1 MKKDPT
7 VTHGGI
13 FERKRREKFGG
24 LREKLY
30 LWPNFQFNCKF
41 VQSMS
46 KPLISRTLA
55 SSISGTF
62 SYLPVITLTGPRQS
76 GKTTLCREQFP
87 DLPYVSLEDADTL
100 AEVQSD
106 PKAFF
111 NRYPKGVIIDEA
123 HHFPTIFSY
132 IQVMVDEDRFRGN
145 DQHHYIVTGSSN
157 FALMERITQSMAG
170 RTAVYSLLPL
180 STQEILSHQPDA
192 STSKMLLYGGFPA
205 VWMADNEF
213 ARQSLLS
220 NYYTTYIERDM
231 RTLINVKDLQ
241 AFQTFI
247 RLCASRVG
255 QEFNASAVSNEVG
268 VSVNTIR
275 NWLSILA
282 ASYVVYLLH
291 PYYTNI
297 GKRLT
302 KTPKLYFYD
311 TGMAAFLLGITTE
324 QQMDVHPLRGSLFE
338 NMVINDMQKLDLN
351 RGNNHQQLFFYRDK
365 SQREVDVLRILPP
378 NLVEAYE
385 VKSAQTW
392 NAEFFS
398 SMNYLRPLL
407 RERLLKTTVVYD
419 GQQENPQTDN
429 GIVNFRHLQW

>member
-1 MKKDPT
+1 
-7 VTHGGI
+7 
-13 FERKRREKFGG
+13 
-24 LREKLY
+24 
-30 LWPNFQFNCKF
+30 
-41 VQSMS
+41 MS
-46 KPLISRTLA
+46 KALINRTLA
-55 SSISGTF
+55 TSFSGVF
-62 SYLPVITLTGPRQS
+62 SVLPVITLTGPRQS

-87 DLPYVSLEDADTL
+87 ELPYVSLEDADTL
-100 AEVQSD
+100 AEVQAD

-111 NRYPKGVIIDEA
+111 NRHPKGVIIDEA
-123 HHFPTIFSY
+123 HHFPNVFSY
-132 IQVMVDEDRFRGN
+132 IQVIVDEDRFLGT

-157 FALMERITQSMAG
+157 FAMMEKITQSMAG

-180 STQEILSHQPDA
+180 STTEIMSYQPEA

-205 VWMADNEF
+205 IWTADNEQI
-213 ARQSLLS
+213 RQQMLS
-220 NYYTTYIERDM
+220 NYYTTYIERDV

-268 VSVNTIR
+268 VSVPTIKH
-275 NWLSILA
+275 WLSILA

-291 PYYTNI
+291 PYYANI

-311 TGMAAFLLGITTE
+311 TGLAAFLLGISTE

-338 NMVINDMQKLDLN
+338 NMVINDMMKLDLN
-351 RGNNHQQLFFYRDK
+351 RGNNMQQLFFYRDK

-385 VKSAQTW
+385 IKSAQTW
-392 NAEFFS
+392 NADFFANL
-398 SMNYLRPLL
+398 NYLRPLL
-407 RERLLKTTVVYD
+407 KERLLKTTVVYD
-419 GQQENPQTDN
+419 GMQESSQTDN
-429 GIVNFRHLQW
+429 GMINFRHLQW

>member
-1 MKKDPT
+1 MPE
-7 VTHGGI
+7 I
-13 FERKRREKFGG
+13 FGS
-24 LREKLY
+24 LQEKLY

-41 VQSMS
+41 VQNMN
-46 KPLISRTLA
+46 KPLITRTLA
-55 SSISGTF
+55 SAFSDVFSI
-62 SYLPVITLTGPRQS
+62 LPVITLTGPRQS

-87 DLPYVSLEDADTL
+87 ELPYVSLEDADAL
-100 AEVQSD
+100 ADIQAD

-111 NRYPKGVIIDEA
+111 NRHPKGVIIDEA
-123 HHFPTIFSY
+123 HHFPNVFSY
-132 IQVMVDEDRFRGN
+132 IQVIVDEDRFQGT

-157 FALMERITQSMAG
+157 FAMMERITQSMAG

-180 STQEILSHQPDA
+180 STAEIMSYQPEA

-205 VWMADNEF
+205 VWTADNERL
-213 ARQSLLS
+213 RQQLLS
-220 NYYTTYIERDM
+220 NYYTTYIERDV

-268 VSVNTIR
+268 VAVNTIR
-275 NWLSILA
+275 SWLSILA

-311 TGMAAFLLGITTE
+311 TGLAAFLLGISTE
-324 QQMDVHPLRGSLFE
+324 QQMDVHPLRGALFE
-338 NMVINDMQKLDLN
+338 NMVINDMMKLDLN
-351 RGNNHQQLFFYRDK
+351 RGNNMQQLFFYRDK

-385 VKSAQTW
+385 IKSAQTW
-392 NAEFFS
+392 NADFFANL
-398 SMNYLRPLL
+398 NYLRPLL
-407 RERLLKTTVVYD
+407 KERLLKTTVVYD
-419 GQQENPQTDN
+419 GTQESLQTDS
-429 GIVNFRHLQW
+429 GIINFRHLQW

>member
-1 MKKDPT
+1 
-7 VTHGGI
+7 
-13 FERKRREKFGG
+13 
-24 LREKLY
+24 
-30 LWPNFQFNCKF
+30 
-41 VQSMS
+41 MS
-46 KPLISRTLA
+46 KTLISRTLA
-55 SSISGTF
+55 SSF
-62 SYLPVITLTGPRQS
+62 SDVFSVLPVITLTGPRQS

-87 DLPYVSLEDADTL
+87 ELPYVSFEHAATL
-100 AEVQSD
+100 ADVQAD
-106 PKAFF
+106 PVAFL

-123 HHFPTIFSY
+123 QHYPTIFSY
-132 IQVMVDEDRFRGN
+132 YMQVMVDEDRFQGT

-180 STQEILSHQPDA
+180 STAEIMTYQPEA

-205 VWMADNEF
+205 VWIADNEVL
-213 ARQSLLS
+213 RQQLLS
-220 NYYTTYIERDM
+220 NYYTTYIERDV

-255 QEFNASAVSNEVG
+255 QEFNASAASNEVG

-275 NWLSILA
+275 HWLSILA

-338 NMVINDMQKLDLN
+338 NMVINDMLKLDLN
-351 RGNNHQQLFFYRDK
+351 RGNNMQQLFFYRDK

-385 VKSAQTW
+385 IKSAQTW
-392 NAEFFS
+392 NGDFFANL
-398 SMNYLRPLL
+398 NYLRPLL
-407 RERLLKTTVVYD
+407 KERLLKTTVIYD
-419 GQQENPQTDN
+419 GTQENPQMDN
-429 GIVNFRHLQW
+429 GIINFRHLQW

>member
-1 MKKDPT
+1 
-7 VTHGGI
+7 
-13 FERKRREKFGG
+13 
-24 LREKLY
+24 
-30 LWPNFQFNCKF
+30 
-41 VQSMS
+41 MS
-46 KPLISRTLA
+46 KQLINRTLA
-55 SSISGTF
+55 SSF
-62 SYLPVITLTGPRQS
+62 SDVFSVLPVITLTGPRQS

-100 AEVQSD
+100 AEVQAD

-132 IQVMVDEDRFRGN
+132 IQVIVDEDRFQGT

-157 FALMERITQSMAG
+157 FALMEKITQSMAG

-180 STQEILSHQPDA
+180 STTEIRSYQPEA

-205 VWMADNEF
+205 VWTADNEVL
-213 ARQSLLS
+213 RQQLLS
-220 NYYTTYIERDM
+220 NYYTTYIERDV

-268 VSVNTIR
+268 VSVPTIKH
-275 NWLSILA
+275 WLSILA

-324 QQMDVHPLRGSLFE
+324 QQMDVHPLRGPLFE
-338 NMVINDMQKLDLN
+338 NMVINDMMKSALN
-351 RGNNHQQLFFYRDK
+351 RGDNMQQLFFYRDK
-365 SQREVDVLRILPP
+365 SQREVDVLHILPP

-385 VKSAQTW
+385 IKSAQTW
-392 NAEFFS
+392 NSDFFAHL
-398 SMNYLRPLL
+398 NYLRPLL
-407 RERLLKTTVVYD
+407 KERMLKTMVIYD

>member
-1 MKKDPT
+1 
-7 VTHGGI
+7 
-13 FERKRREKFGG
+13 
-24 LREKLY
+24 
-30 LWPNFQFNCKF
+30 
-41 VQSMS
+41 MS
-46 KPLISRTLA
+46 KQLIDRTLA
-55 SSISGTF
+55 YSISDVF
-62 SYLPVITLTGPRQS
+62 SIFPVITLTGPRQS

-100 AEVQSD
+100 AEVQAD

-132 IQVMVDEDRFRGN
+132 IQVIVDEDRFQGT

-157 FALMERITQSMAG
+157 FALMEKITQSMAG
-170 RTAVYSLLPL
+170 RTAVFSLLPL
-180 STQEILSHQPDA
+180 STNEIMSHSRQA
-192 STSKMLLYGGFPA
+192 TTSKILLFGGFPA
-205 VWMADNEF
+205 VWTADNEA
-213 ARQSLLS
+213 ARQQLMAS
-220 NYYTTYIERDM
+220 YYTTYIERDV

-268 VSVNTIR
+268 VSVPTIKH
-275 NWLSILA
+275 WLSILA

-311 TGMAAFLLGITTE
+311 TGMAAFLLGITSE
-324 QQMDVHPLRGSLFE
+324 QQMDVHPLRGPLFE
-338 NMVINDMQKLDLN
+338 NMVINDMMKSALN
-351 RGNNHQQLFFYRDK
+351 RGDNMQQLFFYRDK

-385 VKSAQTW
+385 IKSAQTW
-392 NAEFFS
+392 NLDFFANL
-398 SMNYLRPLL
+398 NYLRPLL
-407 RERLLKTTVVYD
+407 KERLLKTTVVYD
-419 GQQENPQTDN
+419 GTQENPQTDN

>member
-1 MKKDPT
+1 MNK
-7 VTHGGI
+7 
-13 FERKRREKFGG
+13 
-24 LREKLY
+24 
-30 LWPNFQFNCKF
+30 Q
-41 VQSMS
+41 
-46 KPLISRTLA
+46 LINRTLA
-55 SSISGTF
+55 SSFSGVF
-62 SYLPVITLTGPRQS
+62 SILPVITLTGPRQS
-76 GKTTLCREQFP
+76 GKTTLCRELFP
-87 DLPYVSLEDADTL
+87 ELPYVSLEDADTL
-100 AEVQSD
+100 AEVQAD

-111 NRYPKGVIIDEA
+111 NRYPSGVIIDEA

-132 IQVMVDEDRFRGN
+132 IQVIVDEDRFQGI
-145 DQHHYIVTGSSN
+145 DQHHYIVTGSGN
-157 FALMERITQSMAG
+157 FALMEKITQSMAG
-170 RTAVYSLLPL
+170 RTAVFSLLPL
-180 STQEILSHQPDA
+180 STAEILAHQPLA
-192 STSKMLLYGGFPA
+192 TTSKILFYGGFPA
-205 VWMADNEF
+205 VWMADNEST
-213 ARQSLLS
+213 RQMLMS
-220 NYYTTYIERDM
+220 NYYTTYIERDV

-268 VSVNTIR
+268 VSVPTIKH
-275 NWLSILA
+275 WLSILA

-324 QQMDVHPLRGSLFE
+324 QQMDLHPLRGPLFE
-338 NMVINDMQKLDLN
+338 NMVINDMMKIDLN
-351 RGNNHQQLFFYRDK
+351 RGNNMQQLFFYRDK

-385 VKSAQTW
+385 IKSAQTW
-392 NAEFFS
+392 TADFFANL
-398 SMNYLRPLL
+398 NYLRPLL
-407 RERLLKTTVVYD
+407 KERLLKTTVVYD
-419 GQQENPQTDN
+419 GYQENPNADN

>member
-1 MKKDPT
+1 MITK
-7 VTHGGI
+7 
-13 FERKRREKFGG
+13 
-24 LREKLY
+24 
-30 LWPNFQFNCKF
+30 Q
-41 VQSMS
+41 
-46 KPLISRTLA
+46 LISRTLA
-55 SSISGTF
+55 SHISDVF
-62 SYLPVITLTGPRQS
+62 RVLPVVTLTGPRQS
-76 GKTTLCREQFP
+76 GKTTLCRELFP

-100 AEVQSD
+100 AEVQAD

-111 NRYPKGVIIDEA
+111 NRHPKGVIIDEA
-123 HHFPTIFSY
+123 HHFPNVFSY
-132 IQVMVDEDRFRGN
+132 IQVIVDEDRFQGN

-157 FALMERITQSMAG
+157 FAMMERITQSMAG

-180 STQEILSHQPDA
+180 STSEIMSYQPETD
-192 STSKMLLYGGFPA
+192 TSKMLLYGGFPA
-205 VWMADNEF
+205 VWTADNEVL
-213 ARQSLLS
+213 RQQLLS
-220 NYYTTYIERDM
+220 NYYTTYIERDV

-268 VSVNTIR
+268 VAVNTIR
-275 NWLSILA
+275 SWLSILA

-311 TGMAAFLLGITTE
+311 TGLAAFLLGITTV
-324 QQMDVHPLRGSLFE
+324 QQMDVHPLRGPLFE
-338 NMVINDMQKLDLN
+338 NMVINDMLKLDLN
-351 RGNNHQQLFFYRDK
+351 RGNNMQQLFFYRDK

-385 VKSAQTW
+385 IKSAQTW
-392 NAEFFS
+392 NVDFFANL
-398 SMNYLRPLL
+398 NYLRPLL
-407 RERLLKTTVVYD
+407 KERMLKTTVIYD
-419 GQQENPQTDN
+419 GTQENPQPDN
-429 GIVNFRHLQW
+429 GIINFRHLQW

>member
-1 MKKDPT
+1 
-7 VTHGGI
+7 
-13 FERKRREKFGG
+13 
-24 LREKLY
+24 
-30 LWPNFQFNCKF
+30 
-41 VQSMS
+41 MS
-46 KPLISRTLA
+46 KTLISRTLA
-55 SSISGTF
+55 SSF
-62 SYLPVITLTGPRQS
+62 SDVFSVLPVITLTGPRQS

-87 DLPYVSLEDADTL
+87 ELPYVSLEDSNTL
-100 AEVQSD
+100 AEVQAD

-111 NRYPKGVIIDEA
+111 NRHPKGVIIDEA
-123 HHFPTIFSY
+123 HHFPNVFSY
-132 IQVMVDEDRFRGN
+132 IQVIVDEDRFQGT

-157 FALMERITQSMAG
+157 FAMMEKITQSMAG

-180 STQEILSHQPDA
+180 STAEILSYQPEA

-205 VWMADNEF
+205 VWTADNELLC
-213 ARQSLLS
+213 QQLLS
-220 NYYTTYIERDM
+220 NYYTTYIERDV

-268 VSVNTIR
+268 VSVPTIKH
-275 NWLSILA
+275 WLSILA
-282 ASYVVYLLH
+282 ASYVVYMLH

-311 TGMAAFLLGITTE
+311 TGLAAFLLGISTE
-324 QQMDVHPLRGSLFE
+324 LQMDVHPLRGALFE
-338 NMVINDMQKLDLN
+338 NMVINDMMKLDLN
-351 RGNNHQQLFFYRDK
+351 RGNNMQQLFFYRDK

-385 VKSAQTW
+385 IKSAQTW
-392 NAEFFS
+392 NADFFANL
-398 SMNYLRPLL
+398 NYLRPLL
-407 RERLLKTTVVYD
+407 KERLLKTTVVYD
-419 GQQENPQTDN
+419 GTQENPQMDN
-429 GIVNFRHLQW
+429 GIINFRHLKW

>member
-1 MKKDPT
+1 M
-7 VTHGGI
+7 
-13 FERKRREKFGG
+13 
-24 LREKLY
+24 
-30 LWPNFQFNCKF
+30 
-41 VQSMS
+41 
-46 KPLISRTLA
+46 
-55 SSISGTF
+55 
-62 SYLPVITLTGPRQS
+62 PVITLTGPRQS
-76 GKTTLCREQFP
+76 GKTTLCRKMFP
-87 DLPYVSLEDADTL
+87 ELPYVSLEDADTL
-100 AEVQSD
+100 AEVQAD

-132 IQVMVDEDRFRGN
+132 IQVTVDEDRFQGT

-157 FALMERITQSMAG
+157 FALMEKITQSMAG
-170 RTAVYSLLPL
+170 RTAVFSLLPL
-180 STQEILSHQPDA
+180 STNEIMSYQPQA
-192 STSKMLLYGGFPA
+192 TTSKMLLYGGFPA
-205 VWMADNEF
+205 VWTADSEM
-213 ARQSLLS
+213 ARQQLMAG
-220 NYYTTYIERDM
+220 YYTTYIERDV

-255 QEFNASAVSNEVG
+255 QEFNASAMSNEVG
-268 VSVNTIR
+268 VAVNTIR
-275 NWLSILA
+275 SWLSILA

-324 QQMDVHPLRGSLFE
+324 QQMDVHPLRGPLFE
-338 NMVINDMQKLDLN
+338 NMVINDMMKSALN
-351 RGNNHQQLFFYRDK
+351 RGDNMQQLFFYRDK

-385 VKSAQTW
+385 IKSAQTW
-392 NAEFFS
+392 NVDFFANL
-398 SMNYLRPLL
+398 NYLRPLL
-407 RERLLKTTVVYD
+407 KERLLKTTVVYD
-419 GQQENPQTDN
+419 GAQENPQTDN